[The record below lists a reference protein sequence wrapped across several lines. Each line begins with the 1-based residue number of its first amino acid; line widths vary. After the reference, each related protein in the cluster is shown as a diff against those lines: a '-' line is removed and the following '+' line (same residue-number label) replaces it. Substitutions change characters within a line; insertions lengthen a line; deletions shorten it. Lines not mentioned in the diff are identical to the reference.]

1 MTSGVSGNAIHK
13 SGLPVVPPE
22 DGFKLNSPSLPG
34 RLPPHMIR
42 LLLLGIVL
50 LLLTEVSAE
59 CATTASERLVR
70 IAGHEYL
77 SLRDFAARWQLDMRW
92 VRQDEELRLTNSAM
106 KLWFKVNSQKTEVN
120 DVSVFLSFPV
130 VLQTGEAY
138 ISPRDAREVL
148 MPLLS
153 PARYKPTEK
162 IKTVALFAGHGG
174 KDNGYQ
180 VGPEFEKRHTLL
192 LAREVRKKLI
202 ERGLKVMMI
211 RDDDRF
217 VQVED
222 GADAGNRRRA
232 DLHVSLHYNSA
243 GANNSEVQG
252 GETYCYTLPGTPSTN
267 GGSARNGRLEPGDRN
282 SSKNILLAYEIQK
295 AMVRQLGSNDRGVRH
310 AQFVVLKLAEK
321 PAVLVEASFMSN
333 PEEMRRIKDPV
344 HRQRTA
350 RAIADGIMSY
360 KRLVGG

>member
-1 MTSGVSGNAIHK
+1 MLAVLLGIG
-13 SGLPVVPPE
+13 
-22 DGFKLNSPSLPG
+22 
-34 RLPPHMIR
+34 
-42 LLLLGIVL
+42 LLLGSAIV
-50 LLLTEVSAE
+50 SDG
-59 CATTASERLVR
+59 ATVAPERVVR

-77 SLRDFAARWQLDMRW
+77 SLREFAARWQMNMRW
-92 VRQDEELRLTNSAM
+92 VRQDEELQLTNGTA
-106 KLWFKVNSQKTEVN
+106 KLWFKVNSQKAEV
-120 DVSVFLSFPV
+120 DDISVFLSFPV
-130 VLQTGEAY
+130 VLKAGEAH
-138 ISPRDAREVL
+138 IALRDARDVL

-162 IKTVALFAGHGG
+162 IRTVALFAGHGG

-202 ERGLKVMMI
+202 ERGLKVIMI
-211 RDDDRF
+211 RDDDRY

-243 GANNSEVQG
+243 GPKNPEVQG

-267 GGSARNGRLEPGDRN
+267 GGSARNNRLEPGDRN
-282 SSKNILLAYEIQK
+282 SSRNILLAYEIQK

-321 PAVLVEASFMSN
+321 PAALVEAAFMSN